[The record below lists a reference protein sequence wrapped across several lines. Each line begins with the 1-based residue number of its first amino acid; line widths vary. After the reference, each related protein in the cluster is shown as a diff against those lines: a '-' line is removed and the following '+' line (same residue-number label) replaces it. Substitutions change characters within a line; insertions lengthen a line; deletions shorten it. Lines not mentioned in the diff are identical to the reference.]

1 MDGEWRSCVQQK
13 KSVRVAAPHPPRKYP
28 LSITRSVDVQK
39 GTTIVNIPSR
49 LCGSS
54 FASTISRFCE
64 GSCSQTSS
72 SKKPALGRRI
82 TPARP
87 FQRKQLLIASAF
99 LSGVRRGELAP
110 LCNVPPPLPGPPCE
124 AVQRKFGIS
133 KLLVRRFLYRD
144 RLERGTPTSIF
155 SRCNLACSC
164 PRK

>member
-1 MDGEWRSCVQQK
+1 MEILCSAK
-13 KSVRVAAPHPPRKYP
+13 KSAVFAAPHPPRKYL

-72 SKKPALGRRI
+72 SKNLRWAEGLLLHAP
-82 TPARP
+82 P
-87 FQRKQLLIASAF
+87 QRKQLLIASAF

-124 AVQRKFGIS
+124 AVQRKLGIS